1 MRRLARVCLA
11 AALPALALGAAALAQ
26 QQQPPSTATTILTG
40 NWEYSYRLAGFLPA
54 GKENKCLGPAE
65 VRRFAEGICTNRYRC
80 EYEVKR
86 VADGKVDL
94 KGVWIDKKGRTAPV
108 TAKGGYGPT
117 NFNLDIRIRTT
128 GGIPLAGTMNARR
141 ISASCPAGAS

>member
-1 MRRLARVCLA
+1 MRRLARACLAAVLA
-11 AALPALALGAAALAQ
+11 AALPVLAFGAAAVAQ
-26 QQQPPSTATTILTG
+26 PSPATILTG

-80 EYEVKR
+80 EYDVKH

-108 TAKGGYGPT
+108 TAKGGYRPDA
-117 NFNLDIRIRTT
+117 FNLDIRIRTT
-128 GGIPLAGTMNARR
+128 GGIPLSGTMNARR
-141 ISASCPAGAS
+141 ISATCPAGAS